1 MAKLIG
7 GALAGMLM
15 GTVLLAGV
23 AGLIAPEAEAAGVLI
38 AVDVAPGTAV
48 LGDGERLRQVLL
60 NLTGNAIKFTET
72 GGVSVIVEAGAHEGE
87 IAFAVRDTGIGIAAD
102 QLARIFHEFEQA
114 ESGANRKFSG
124 TGLGLAISRRIVE
137 RMGGRI
143 EVVSAPGKGTRMR
156 VFLPALE
163 LDDAFAPADGAP
175 ELPAIRP
182 GASAPVPLRI
192 LVIDDEPNVR
202 TLLADLLRAS
212 GHTVVEAANGRD
224 ALQRMESDDAWDLVM
239 TDLGMPDLSGWDVA
253 RAVGARPSP
262 PPVILVTGWGIQLED
277 RILAESGVAA
287 VVAKPFTIEEV
298 LTAVERVLRN
308 AA

>member
-1 MAKLIG
+1 
-7 GALAGMLM
+7 
-15 GTVLLAGV
+15 VRGV
-23 AGLIAPEAEAAGVLI
+23 
-38 AVDVAPGTAV
+38 
-48 LGDGERLRQVLL
+48 
-60 NLTGNAIKFTET
+60 
-72 GGVSVIVEAGAHEGE
+72 
-87 IAFAVRDTGIGIAAD
+87 
-102 QLARIFHEFEQA
+102 
-114 ESGANRKFSG
+114 
-124 TGLGLAISRRIVE
+124 GLGLSVVYGIVQ
-137 RMGGRI
+137 RHGGRI
-143 EVVSAPGKGTRMR
+143 EVVSALGKGTRMR

-163 LDDAFAPADGAP
+163 LDGAFAAAGGDTAP
-175 ELPAIRP
+175 PAIRP
-182 GASAPVPLRI
+182 GASASVPLRI

-277 RILAESGVAA
+277 RILGESGVAA

-298 LTAVERVLRN
+298 LATVERVLRK